1 MSSNNL
7 INVETVANML
17 GISANS
23 VRRLAKQGLIP
34 AGLRVGRRLIRWDR
48 EQIETYMAGLSGAG
62 IDLGVEIEG
71 KELA

>member
-1 MSSNNL
+1 MSNNL

-34 AGLRVGRRLIRWDR
+34 ASVRVGRRLIRWDR
-48 EQIETYMAGLSGAG
+48 EQIETYMAGLSDAG